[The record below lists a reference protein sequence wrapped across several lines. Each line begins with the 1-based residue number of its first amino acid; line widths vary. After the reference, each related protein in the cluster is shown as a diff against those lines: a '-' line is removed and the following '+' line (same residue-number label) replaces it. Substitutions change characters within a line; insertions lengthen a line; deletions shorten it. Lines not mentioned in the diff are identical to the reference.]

1 MILHPHLPG
10 HRGLTKPELPQVTQI
25 LYNDLLPAGLVTI
38 VQYPDHER
46 PRWQLSEPSPPASPA
61 AADARKASGAGASQ
75 AARSNSQTAPSS
87 GNLAAAA
94 CGPAPAAGLAAG
106 SGKVHD
112 WLAGS
117 GSAGLSAASGACV
130 QHSRAGS
137 GNRTEAASVY
147 TSAASSSTGDV
158 LSCPAASHPC
168 SLSCQITMTTPRWVE
183 CFSASGSL
191 PHGDVSQRPSARRS
205 STGRSVAGKQRALLN
220 CG

>member
-10 HRGLTKPELPQVTQI
+10 YRGLWKPELPQVIQI
-25 LYNDLLPAGLVTI
+25 LYNDLLPARLVTM

-61 AADARKASGAGASQ
+61 AADARQASGASQ
-75 AARSNSQTAPSS
+75 AARGNSQTAPSS

-106 SGKVHD
+106 NGKVYN

-117 GSAGLSAASGACV
+117 ESAGLSAASGACV

-137 GNRTEAASVY
+137 GNKTEAASVY
-147 TSAASSSTGDV
+147 TLAASSSTGDV

-168 SLSCQITMTTPRWVE
+168 SLSCQITMTTPRWVG

-191 PHGDVSQRPSARRS
+191 PHGDVSQRSSARHS
-205 STGRSVAGKQRALLN
+205 STRRSVAGKQRALLN